1 MPWEA
6 SEVES
11 SHKRQTSGNLQR
23 DTESLNKLSA
33 RHYWERWPMEI
44 YFPPGLSKSNPSQ
57 VMCRLLQAKLL
68 ENLRSCIFVPS
79 KQNNVSLLFMPF
91 VRKCVPSKISEPHLS
106 NLIFRMLQNVR
117 SLWTMMHRN
126 TKAQKTNITLFV
138 PPPLSSFSM
147 FYSTHFIFPWDL
159 PSVCVNWVG
168 VYAVLPW
175 HQICHSH
182 FGTGRDRSRDR
193 VIICVSSGPGG
204 GRLLTSGIS
213 ADLFNI
219 IWGFFCRDV

>member
-138 PPPLSSFSM
+138 PPPPFLLSPCFTQHTSF
-147 FYSTHFIFPWDL
+147 FLEIFL
-159 PSVCVNWVG
+159 VCVW
-168 VYAVLPW
+168 
-175 HQICHSH
+175 
-182 FGTGRDRSRDR
+182 TGLVCMLCYPDTKFA
-193 VIICVSSGPGG
+193 IHILGLGETEAEIG
-204 GRLLTSGIS
+204 L
-213 ADLFNI
+213 
-219 IWGFFCRDV
+219 